1 MKLLTMLTYANK
13 INRIKYPDLEW
24 KQYREINKQYG
35 NTEISHVVT
44 EDVVGDF
51 RVEYSR
57 YENDF
62 FGCLGKFDDSSCNAK
77 FWKGDKLLF
86 QKEISGNTMVLYGDG
101 KTLEG
106 TYYTTI
112 GSSGYNIDI
121 YNLDN
126 VSIRT
131 TSIGYMIPKAL
142 KKINDKYMVCNT
154 SEPCTHC
161 ELLGLIDMS
170 LFFDPLYHS
179 DYIRPYDNSRI
190 GIDVEGD
197 IIPVEATPAG
207 FIIKNIQ
214 KPYLE
219 YPILPYEDL
228 ENFDFYQD
236 DNSAE
241 VLNSCENNFEFTSD
255 ITCK

>member
-1 MKLLTMLTYANK
+1 MKLLTMLTYVNK

-24 KQYREINKQYG
+24 KQYKELTKEYG
-35 NTEISHVVT
+35 NTELTHVDNV
-44 EDVVGDF
+44 DVVGDF

-112 GSSGYNIDI
+112 DSSGYDIHI

-161 ELLGLIDMS
+161 QLLGLIDMS

-214 KPYLE
+214 KPHLE
-219 YPILPYEDL
+219 YPILPYADL
-228 ENFDFYQD
+228 ENFDFYPDETVECQ
-236 DNSAE
+236 S
-241 VLNSCENNFEFTSD
+241 
-255 ITCK
+255 